1 MCWCGA
7 DEGLLPGRVDRTHDL
22 SDVAIDIRLLGPVEL
37 AVDGATVH
45 IGGDRPATLLAA
57 LAIDIGHAVPVD
69 RLVVDVWD
77 DEVPD
82 AAEADLQSHV
92 SRLRAVL
99 GADHLVSEDHSYTL
113 QLSPEV
119 VDAVR
124 FERLSMEAERLL
136 PDDPQ
141 SALDACVEGMGL
153 WRGAPFGSLGDLP
166 FLRPAAS
173 RLIELRSSVIEIRLE
188 ADLVLGRQARAIPM
202 LEILVSEYPYRERT
216 WFLLADALARDGR
229 RVEALRTLRRLE
241 AQLSEVG
248 LTPSR
253 ELRELE
259 QQIIDEVPPH
269 VARLSRHG

>member
-1 MCWCGA
+1 M
-7 DEGLLPGRVDRTHDL
+7 T
-22 SDVAIDIRLLGPVEL
+22 IDIRILGPVEL
-37 AVDGATVH
+37 AVDGSAVH
-45 IGGDRPATLLAA
+45 IGGDRPLTLLAA

-77 DEVPD
+77 DEVPE

-92 SRLRAVL
+92 SRIRAAI
-99 GADHLVSEDHSYTL
+99 GAAHLVSEDHSYTL
-113 QLSPEV
+113 ELPPDV

-124 FERLSMEAERLL
+124 FERLALEAERLL

-141 SALDACVEGMGL
+141 AALDACVEGMGL

-188 ADLVLGRQARAIPM
+188 ADLVLGRHARAIPM
-202 LEILVSEYPYRERT
+202 LETLVSEYPYRERT
-216 WFLLADALARDGR
+216 WYLLADALARDGR

-241 AQLSEVG
+241 SQLAEVG

-269 VARLSRHG
+269 VARLSRHP